1 MSFLSDLLEGNTG
14 NLWTDIEHAPSSLA
28 AHPEQIAELAAGAGA
43 VALPFLAPEILG
55 ALGLGDITA
64 AAGDLGVGA
73 AASDVGAAA
82 PAVEAG
88 LEAGAPADALAAAAE
103 PAAAA
108 GLPAW
113 LSDAVNAGGLGSL
126 GETVGG
132 VNAPFIPTTVDT
144 AAVDLGA
151 GAGANVAGVSGV
163 PSIAA
168 ATTPVATPTAAQA
181 AGEGNILA
189 FTGAG
194 DQAPAQAAIT
204 DALTGPSTSAYA
216 ANAAPLSGDAVP
228 YISNADIGGQL
239 AAETGG
245 GAAPI
250 LSNPVV
256 ADVGPTV
263 GGAALGGA
271 TDVGSTAPS
280 AAASIGGASSSGAA
294 PTSIW
299 DALSGAGGG
308 LGKLASNPLLQ
319 LAVPGGMLAYDLMKG
334 PAPIPS
340 AATAA
345 TQNAISQLGP
355 LQGKAQQNVDL
366 YNTTAA
372 TDLNLAN
379 NFQISPAQ
387 AASIDQ
393 WKQGQMNQLYQQI
406 ANQGNTNPTSSSEFL
421 QGKNQI
427 DQQALAMQVQMV
439 NQLISTAFQASTAA
453 NAGVSTATNVT
464 SSIDN
469 LLMQTAQLQVQQ
481 DTSFN
486 QAVGSAMQAFGL
498 VAGLNAG
505 NFNKLGS
512 QTAGNSLT

>member
-14 NLWTDIEHAPSSLA
+14 NLWTDIAHAPSSLA

-43 VALPFLAPEILG
+43 VALPFLAPEVLG
-55 ALGLGDITA
+55 ALGIGDLTA
-64 AAGDLGVGA
+64 AAGDLGAGA
-73 AASDVGAAA
+73 VASDVGAAA

-113 LSDAVNAGGLGSL
+113 LSDAISAGGLGDL
-126 GETVGG
+126 GSTVGG

-144 AAVDLGA
+144 AAVDLAG

-168 ATTPVATPTAAQA
+168 ATAPVATPTAALE
-181 AGEGNILA
+181 AGNANIM
-189 FTGAG
+189 
-194 DQAPAQAAIT
+194 
-204 DALTGPSTSAYA
+204 ALTGAAPDLSQAEGIQAINAAAGPSTTAYA
-216 ANAAPLSGDAVP
+216 ADAAPLANAAGSETAASAEVP
-228 YISNADIGGQL
+228 GLAGLAGNAPSIDSQ
-239 AAETGG
+239 AA
-245 GAAPI
+245 
-250 LSNPVV
+250 
-256 ADVGPTV
+256 
-263 GGAALGGA
+263 
-271 TDVGSTAPS
+271 S
-280 AAASIGGASSSGAA
+280 AAAAGANAAA
-294 PTSIW
+294 PPGIW
-299 DALSGAGGG
+299 DTLSSAGGS

-319 LAVPGGMLAYDLMKG
+319 LAVPGGMLAYDLLKG

-366 YNTTAA
+366 YNQTAA

-393 WKQGQMNQLYQQI
+393 WKQDQMNQLYQQI

-427 DQQALAMQVQMV
+427 DQQALAMQTQMV

-464 SSIDN
+464 SAIDS
-469 LLMQTAQLQVQQ
+469 LLMQTAQLQVQN
-481 DTSFN
+481 DASFN

-505 NFNKLGS
+505 NFAKMGS
-512 QTAGNSLT
+512 QTAGNALT

>member
-1 MSFLSDLLEGNTG
+1 
-14 NLWTDIEHAPSSLA
+14 
-28 AHPEQIAELAAGAGA
+28 
-43 VALPFLAPEILG
+43 
-55 ALGLGDITA
+55 
-64 AAGDLGVGA
+64 
-73 AASDVGAAA
+73 
-82 PAVEAG
+82 
-88 LEAGAPADALAAAAE
+88 
-103 PAAAA
+103 
-108 GLPAW
+108 
-113 LSDAVNAGGLGSL
+113 
-126 GETVGG
+126 
-132 VNAPFIPTTVDT
+132 
-144 AAVDLGA
+144 
-151 GAGANVAGVSGV
+151 
-163 PSIAA
+163 
-168 ATTPVATPTAAQA
+168 
-181 AGEGNILA
+181 
-189 FTGAG
+189 
-194 DQAPAQAAIT
+194 
-204 DALTGPSTSAYA
+204 
-216 ANAAPLSGDAVP
+216 
-228 YISNADIGGQL
+228 
-239 AAETGG
+239 
-245 GAAPI
+245 
-250 LSNPVV
+250 
-256 ADVGPTV
+256 
-263 GGAALGGA
+263 
-271 TDVGSTAPS
+271 
-280 AAASIGGASSSGAA
+280 
-294 PTSIW
+294 
-299 DALSGAGGG
+299 
-308 LGKLASNPLLQ
+308 
-319 LAVPGGMLAYDLMKG
+319 
-334 PAPIPS
+334 
-340 AATAA
+340 
-345 TQNAISQLGP
+345 